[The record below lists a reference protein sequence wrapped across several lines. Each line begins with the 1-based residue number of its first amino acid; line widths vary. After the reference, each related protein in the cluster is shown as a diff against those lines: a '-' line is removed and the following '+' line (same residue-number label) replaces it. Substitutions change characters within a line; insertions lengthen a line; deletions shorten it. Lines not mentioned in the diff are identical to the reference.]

1 MSNQPILHS
10 SDKQQS
16 VRVDEKDSR
25 ILVRSR
31 TSSSSSSGLSLK
43 TPRTTRFAEATS
55 VNSPIDPTTT
65 AKSPFADPQIRT
77 THLMPQPQP
86 SDVGFGYVADNQPS
100 KHSSFVGVEV
110 PLTPASPL
118 KSALKVPGTPGRQLN
133 PLSPTFREEQILEQ
147 HEEKAEKENA
157 KDLRT
162 KIRVRMAKMCLRGV
176 NFSCSLIVV
185 AMISATFT
193 IFNATRNL
201 PNRGKMSPW
210 AQKQQIWPQITLLCI
225 ASVSLVMAIGILYAY
240 WRGGHRRAEK
250 AAVYYTVFAIG
261 FFMLSIIIWAVGAAI
276 LNEQKRHGKDK
287 DMWGWACKEGKRK
300 EVYGSEVDYAL
311 VCRMQHWTLICALI
325 EIVVE
330 VITIA
335 IYGVVFYRYYTKR
348 RLHKS
353 MDLRDR
359 ARSDLYLA
367 QLRSQSAPNT
377 PGFQK
382 TPMSTSFPSHLHDN
396 DLSKAENGEYH
407 GTQYAEKRQS
417 SFSQP
422 KPFTLQP
429 PPIRVQQ
436 ATPSIP
442 QDGFESSAKPQ
453 EHVPAAPGEQTYEAV
468 PIPGAYASPLAS
480 PSFAPGHQSMNLGAV
495 PQQQQHQHQLGAV
508 YATEARA
515 ENPPAS
521 PRLGHVTLH

>member
-1 MSNQPILHS
+1 MSNEPILHS
-10 SDKQQS
+10 SVKHQS
-16 VRVDEKDSR
+16 ARGDEKDPR
-25 ILVRSR
+25 VLVRSR

-43 TPRTTRFAEATS
+43 TPRTARFAEATS
-55 VNSPIDPTTT
+55 VNSPIDPSTTG
-65 AKSPFADPQIRT
+65 KSLFADPQTRT

-133 PLSPTFREEQILEQ
+133 PLSPTFREEQILEK

-162 KIRVRMAKMCLRGV
+162 KTRVRMAKMCLRGV

-185 AMISATFT
+185 AMLSATFT
-193 IFNATRNL
+193 IFNATKNL
-201 PNRGKMSPW
+201 DSRTKMTPW
-210 AQKQQIWPQITLLCI
+210 APKQQIWPQITLLCI
-225 ASVSLVMAIGILYAY
+225 ASVSLAMAVGILYAY

-261 FFMLSIIIWAVGAAI
+261 FFMFSIIIWAVGAAI
-276 LNEQKRHGKDK
+276 LNEQKRHGNAK
-287 DMWGWACKEGKRK
+287 DMWGWACKDGKRK
-300 EVYGSEVDYAL
+300 EVFGQDVDYGL

-325 EIVVE
+325 EIIVE

-335 IYGVVFYRYYTKR
+335 IYGIVFYRYYTKR

-382 TPMSTSFPSHLHDN
+382 TPMSPSFASHLQDN
-396 DLSKAENGEYH
+396 DLSSAENGEHY

-429 PPIRVQQ
+429 PPIRVQH
-436 ATPSIP
+436 ATPSIS
-442 QDGFESSAKPQ
+442 QDGFEPAKTQ

-480 PSFAPGHQSMNLGAV
+480 PSFAPGHQSMNLGAAV
-495 PQQQQHQHQLGAV
+495 QQQQPGTAYTANMRL
-508 YATEARA
+508 ES
-515 ENPPAS
+515 PPTS
-521 PRLGHVTLH
+521 PRLGHVRLH

>member
-1 MSNQPILHS
+1 MSNDQHPILHS
-10 SDKQQS
+10 REEQPSSGDG
-16 VRVDEKDSR
+16 EKDPR
-25 ILVRSR
+25 VLVRTR
-31 TSSSSSSGLSLK
+31 TSSSSSSALSLK
-43 TPRTTRFAEATS
+43 TPRAARFAEATS
-55 VNSPIDPTTT
+55 VNSPIDPSTNGR
-65 AKSPFADPQIRT
+65 SPFADPPAHT

-86 SDVGFGYVADNQPS
+86 SDVGFRYVADNQPS

-118 KSALKVPGTPGRQLN
+118 KSALKPPGTPGRLN
-133 PLSPTFREEQILEQ
+133 PLSPTFREEQILEE

-157 KDLRT
+157 RDLKT
-162 KIRVRMAKMCLRGV
+162 KFRVRMAKVCLRGV
-176 NFSCSLIVV
+176 NLSCSLIVLS
-185 AMISATFT
+185 MLSATFT

-201 PNRGKMSPW
+201 PAKDRKTTAW
-210 AQKQQIWPQITLLCI
+210 APNQEIWPQITLLCI
-225 ASVSLVMAIGILYAY
+225 ASVSLVMAIGIIYAY

-261 FFMLSIIIWAVGAAI
+261 FFIFSIVIWAIGAAI
-276 LNEQKRHGKDK
+276 LNERHRNGDSK
-287 DMWGWACKEGKRK
+287 DMWGWSCKEGRRK
-300 EVYGSEVDYAL
+300 ELYKDDVNYEL
-311 VCRMQHWTLICALI
+311 VCRMQHWALICALI

-330 VITIA
+330 VITIT

-382 TPMSTSFPSHLHDN
+382 TPMSPSYPSHLHD
-396 DLSKAENGEYH
+396 DPVSKAENGEYY

-422 KPFTLQP
+422 KPFALQP
-429 PPIRVQQ
+429 PPIRVQH
-436 ATPSIP
+436 ATPSAQ
-442 QDGFESSAKPQ
+442 QDGFDPAPTPKPQ

-480 PSFAPGHQSMNLGAV
+480 PSFQPGHQSMNLAG
-495 PQQQQHQHQLGAV
+495 H
-508 YATEARA
+508 
-515 ENPPAS
+515 PAMTDETRPLS
-521 PRLGHVTLH
+521 FR